1 MTKFSLYRFNRINF
15 WVFQI
20 TGWLF
25 FSVYAFFVTT
35 IFVNNSGILP
45 TIVLV
50 IWLTTGFGLTL
61 LLRVIFINDLFK
73 KQVLF
78 LRIGIAVLLPLLLSL
93 GWILEWNFLNATFS
107 FKSRYAIFDSLRNF
121 VLDFVFAHGPLYSWT
136 FFYFAIKSWY
146 SFIDQK
152 IRAEKTVSL
161 LNYSNL
167 QMLRYQLNP
176 HFLFNSLNSIKAL
189 IRENPEMAE
198 TTVTS
203 LSDFLRYTLQY
214 NEKLMIPVSE
224 ELKIIEKYLSIEK
237 IRYEERLDYSIESD
251 KSIMNMNVPCL
262 ITQPLV
268 ENSIKHGLHKV
279 PEGIKLIIKIFKKD
293 NMSVIEV
300 SNSGKLS
307 PTWTKGIGLGNLIDR
322 LENSYRQNVKFSLK
336 EENNLVVARIIILS

>member
-1 MTKFSLYRFNRINF
+1 MTRFSLYKYHKINF

-35 IFVNNSGILP
+35 IFVNNSGIMP
-45 TIVLV
+45 TIILV

-61 LLRVIFINDLFK
+61 LLRMIFINDHFK
-73 KQVLF
+73 KQVLI
-78 LRIGIAVLLPLLLSL
+78 LRIGIAVFLPLFLSM
-93 GWILEWNFLNATFS
+93 GWVLEWNFLNATFS

-152 IRAEKTVSL
+152 IRAEKAVSM

-176 HFLFNSLNSIKAL
+176 HFLFNSLTSIKAL
-189 IRENPEMAE
+189 IHENPEMAE
-198 TTVTS
+198 TTLTS
-203 LSDFLRYTLQY
+203 LSDFLRTTLQY

-224 ELKIIEKYLSIEK
+224 ELEIVEKYLKIEK
-237 IRYEERLDYSIESD
+237 IRFEDRLDYSIETD
-251 KSIMNMNVPCL
+251 KSILDLEIPCL

-268 ENSIKHGLHKV
+268 ENSIKHGLFKT
-279 PEGIKLIIKIFKKD
+279 PEGIKLFIKIYNSGNKII
-293 NMSVIEV
+293 IEV
-300 SNSGKLS
+300 SNSGRLS
-307 PTWTKGIGLGNLIDR
+307 PVWSKGVGLRNLLDR
-322 LENSYRQNVKFSLK
+322 LENSFPQKVKFTLK